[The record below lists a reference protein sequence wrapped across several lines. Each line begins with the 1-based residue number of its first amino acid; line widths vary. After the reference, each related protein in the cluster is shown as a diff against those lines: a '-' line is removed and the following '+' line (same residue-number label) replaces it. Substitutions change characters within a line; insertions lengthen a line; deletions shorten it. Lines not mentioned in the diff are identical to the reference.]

1 MGAWCCGQARLHW
14 GHRLLE
20 ITFEALLQVARD
32 VLALVALRGGQQ
44 GGLGLV
50 AVTEGD
56 LHLTRLPLATALAS
70 AALVSKDPKL
80 NSSAAIFL
88 RLRRH
93 ALVDQLPG
101 AALGLGQRLGRLMVG
116 SPVRPRL
123 VLELGQPLDAVGLG
137 GEVDPDLTIPGV
149 EVGEGDG
156 LDDWVGGGGQEGGQV
171 PGSTGFDERIRYYNK
186 QQQQ

>member
-20 ITFEALLQVARD
+20 ITFEAFLQVARD
-32 VLALVALRGGQQ
+32 VLALVALGGGQQ

-50 AVTEGD
+50 AVAEGD
-56 LHLTRLPLATALAS
+56 LHLTRLPLTTSLVAS
-70 AALVSKDPKL
+70 AALVGEDPEL

-137 GEVDPDLTIPGV
+137 GEVDPDLTIPSV
-149 EVGEGDG
+149 EVGEGDR
-156 LDDWVGGGGQEGGQV
+156 LDDRVGGGGEEGGQV
-171 PGSTGFDERIRYYNK
+171 PGSTSI
-186 QQQQ
+186 